1 MRMLT
6 LILVIGLSLRG
17 YTQDR
22 THVFGDISEEDIS
35 YDIYPDDPDAEAVI
49 LFDIGQTRFIE
60 RGDDYDIRFERQ
72 KRIKILKKSGF
83 SHAEISVPFF
93 TNDSGRR
100 EYVLDIEA
108 VTYNYENGK
117 LIKKELDLST
127 VYEEVRNERWK
138 VKKFVFPD
146 VQVGSILEYR
156 YALET
161 PFHFN
166 LPNWT
171 FQDRIP
177 TVYSEYQV
185 RMIPFYEYVYFVEGV
200 PEFDYH
206 STVVDSYIR
215 KWDGTSNEITFQD
228 HIHTCAMN
236 DVPAYKDEQYVRS
249 VNDNL
254 IKMDLQLTRINSPSG
269 MSREILSTWPKLT
282 KSLLKNERFGRYL
295 KECRRHASKAVES
308 NLDLER
314 RTEKERSIQVIE
326 YVKDKYSWNGKKSK
340 YASQT
345 AKEFIRSGIG
355 NSADINLYLVAL
367 LNAANVDAH
376 PVIISTRDHGTINTD
391 YPFDHFTNYV
401 LALVKTEKAF
411 LSDATEE
418 LLAYDRL
425 PTRCVNGQGLLV
437 MEGIRDAWV
446 NMDNIAP
453 SSTMYSSTIEVGPKS
468 LEARV
473 DISIQSTEYLA
484 YYYRKTFENDTLE
497 LKSFFENKVGKIN
510 RLNTL
515 NYDVPSR
522 SYIIRIEGIR
532 ELESIGPHIVV
543 DPFLGLA
550 RSANELKEETRT
562 YPLDFIYPS
571 NEIFEITITIPEG
584 YVLNSIP
591 EPFVQDDQL
600 VQIMVY
606 YTLSDGVL
614 NIKGHYN
621 FKKAIYPVDEYSK
634 LREHIDTI
642 VEQFNRQVVLEKE
655 E

>member
-1 MRMLT
+1 MLT